1 MEKVAIVGSL
11 MYFFLP
17 IDIMPELLFG
27 VLGIGDDIA
36 ALVLFFSTVLR
47 IRNRISEKERQKTL
61 PTFREAID

>member
-1 MEKVAIVGSL
+1 MVGSL

-17 IDIMPELLFG
+17 IDFIPELLFG

-47 IRNRISEKERQKTL
+47 IRNRMSEKERQKTL
-61 PTFREAID
+61 PTFTEAIE

>member
-1 MEKVAIVGSL
+1 MVGSL
-11 MYFFLP
+11 IYFFLP
-17 IDIMPELLFG
+17 IDIVPELLFG

-47 IRNRISEKERQKTL
+47 IRNRMSEKERQKTL

>member
-1 MEKVAIVGSL
+1 MEKVAMVGSL
-11 MYFFLP
+11 IYFFLP
-17 IDIMPELLFG
+17 IDIVPELLFG

-47 IRNRISEKERQKTL
+47 IRNRMSEKERQKTL